1 MTKRRLA
8 RLLLITAAALAATL
22 LHTRAH
28 AQAKSSAQAESSAHA
43 EWPVN
48 AESPVTAPTRADVA
62 RKIDEF
68 GHAAGC
74 DYGARIDNFAIEL
87 QNNADAV
94 GYVIAYGPGGEARG
108 SGPSRLKM
116 TNNYLVESRGV
127 EPDRV
132 KTIYGGP
139 YKERDVTYIE
149 LWLVPFGATPPAPAK
164 YENDADRFKG
174 KFAEYQS
181 WDGLD
186 TSEITGPPVGDMILA
201 GFAEGLKLQP
211 KTIGYVAAYNG
222 EDAAPGA
229 WRRVAGREAE
239 SIEKEYGIEA
249 SRVKVIF
256 AGYSKETKIQLWVAA
271 ADAPPPVKERKRER
285 RIKEAVQIGRFDEF
299 NLRYDTDAGFVFKGF
314 AEVLKADERLTACVV
329 IRPAPA
335 TARDEDPAYAIGPD
349 VIPPPVDLVQLAEK
363 WKARLKKEYGIG
375 EHRLVIMVAPPA
387 EAWALG
393 EVETWVVP
401 PGAALPDL
409 SDTGV
414 IDASEQEEGNPSRSF

>member
-8 RLLLITAAALAATL
+8 RLLLIVSAALAATL
-22 LHTRAH
+22 SHARAH
-28 AQAKSSAQAESSAHA
+28 AQAKSPVQTESS
-43 EWPVN
+43 VN
-48 AESPVTAPTRADVA
+48 AELPATAPARADVA

-68 GHAAGC
+68 GHAEGC
-74 DYGARIDNFAIEL
+74 DHGARLDNFALEL
-87 QNNADAV
+87 QNNSDAV

-108 SGPSRLKM
+108 SGPSRLKI
-116 TNNYLVESRGV
+116 TNYYLVESRGI

-132 KTIYGGP
+132 KTVYGGP
-139 YKERDVTYIE
+139 YRERDVTYVE
-149 LWLVPFGATPPAPAK
+149 LWLVPFGAEPPAPAK

-174 KFAEYQS
+174 KFAEYQT

-186 TSEITGPPVGDMILA
+186 TGEITGPPVGDMILA
-201 GFAEGLKLQP
+201 GFAEVLKLQP
-211 KTIGYVAAYNG
+211 KTIAYVAAYNG

-229 WRRVAGREAE
+229 WRRVAGRDAE
-239 SIEKEYGIEA
+239 SLEKEYGVEA
-249 SRVKVIF
+249 ARVKVIF
-256 AGYSKETKIQLWVAA
+256 AGYSEETKIQLWVTP

-285 RIKEAVQIGRFDEF
+285 KIKEAVQIGRFDEF
-299 NLRYDTDAGFVFKGF
+299 DLRYEENGNLVFKGF
-314 AEVLKADERLTACVV
+314 AEVLKADEHLTACVV

-335 TARDEDPAYAIGPD
+335 TARDEDPAYPVD
-349 VIPPPVDLVQLAEK
+349 TDLPPPVDLVQLAEK

-387 EAWALG
+387 EAWSEG

-401 PGAALPDL
+401 PGAALPDP

-414 IDASEQEEGNPSRSF
+414 IDASEQEEGNPPRSF